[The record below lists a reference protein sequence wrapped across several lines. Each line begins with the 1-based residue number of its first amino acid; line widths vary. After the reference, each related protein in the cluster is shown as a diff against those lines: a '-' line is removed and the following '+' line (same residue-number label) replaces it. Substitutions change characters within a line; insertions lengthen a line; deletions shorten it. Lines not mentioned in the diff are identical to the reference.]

1 MSDREGQDFGVRS
14 GTAAPPAA
22 SVAKLHSANTA
33 PIQAPCSDTLQ
44 RQQHRCTGT
53 LQQHQRPSSSVP
65 LQQHSAAGPAIA
77 APCSGTLQR
86 HPAAAT
92 ATKLQSAN
100 STLTQ
105 APCSSIL
112 QRHPAA
118 APLTKLQTQTCN
130 PSSLLGVRTP
140 IALLSGKKRRPL
152 GPASHLAKLGMQC
165 MCLGRIEDMARHH
178 FLHLCTCRCK
188 RGF

>member
-86 HPAAAT
+86 HPAAAPCSGNSNQAPKRKQHSDT
-92 ATKLQSAN
+92 
-100 STLTQ
+100 STLQ
-105 APCSSIL
+105 QHLAAAPCSGAIN
-112 QRHPAA
+112 Q
-118 APLTKLQTQTCN
+118 APNANMQPFFFTWSKN
-130 PSSLLGVRTP
+130 PNSFA
-140 IALLSGKKRRPL
+140 IWEKKKT
-152 GPASHLAKLGMQC
+152 AWTS
-165 MCLGRIEDMARHH
+165 
-178 FLHLCTCRCK
+178 
-188 RGF
+188 